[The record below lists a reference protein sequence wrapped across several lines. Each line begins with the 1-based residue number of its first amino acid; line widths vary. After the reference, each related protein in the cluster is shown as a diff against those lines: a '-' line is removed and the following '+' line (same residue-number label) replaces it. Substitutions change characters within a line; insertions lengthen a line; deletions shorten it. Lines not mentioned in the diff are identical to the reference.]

1 MRFVL
6 FLLVFIIS
14 CGKSEKKDPVEPAPD
29 LLEPVIKRRDLYLSL
44 QKTAL
49 NEYGYAHAKCD
60 SLGFTS
66 LCKAAGGCPDADIF
80 LSEDNGR
87 WYRSPE
93 KDCFDKGESKS
104 DFSKDMAL
112 MLFIYLYE
120 LSKTD
125 NQKAKE
131 AVQRFSDYVKANNYV
146 MGRPTDNAEGLSRV
160 VMSPG
165 LIVTMERLSAKLNGQ
180 PYEDKPQT
188 RDVILPIINK
198 GFQAHLDVLG
208 IWLDGELRGN
218 ITDTD
223 KRVLEKQVERQPL
236 NAIFRAVHSLYGNGD
251 QSKTLE
257 LLNSDRLFPA
267 DRLPESRDRCEE
279 YIFQRDDGD
288 DWLPCDKGETHDAVD
303 YLVAGYLAGLWN

>member
-1 MRFVL
+1 MKIMFL
-6 FLLVFIIS
+6 FLVMLIS
-14 CGKSEKKDPVEPAPD
+14 CGKSEKKDPVAPAPD

-49 NEYGYAHAKCD
+49 NEHGYAHAKCD

-112 MLFIYLYE
+112 MLFIYFYE

-125 NQKAKE
+125 SQKAKE

-180 PYEDKPQT
+180 PYQEQKP
-188 RDVILPIINK
+188 RDLIPIIINK

-236 NAIFRAVHSLYGNGD
+236 NALFRAVYSLYGNGD
-251 QSKTLE
+251 QSRTLE
-257 LLNSDRLFPA
+257 LLNSEKLFPS

-303 YLVAGYLAGLWN
+303 YLVAGYLAGLWD

>member
-1 MRFVL
+1 MCLL
-6 FLLVFIIS
+6 FS
-14 CGKSEKKDPVEPAPD
+14 CGKKTDKKDPVEPAPD
-29 LLEPVIKRRDLYLSL
+29 LLQPILERRDVYLSL

-49 NEYGYAHAKCD
+49 NEFGYAHAKCD

-112 MLFIYLYE
+112 MLFIYIYE

-125 NQKAKE
+125 NQNAKE
-131 AVQRFSDYVKANNYV
+131 ALQRFSDYVKGNNYV
-146 MGRPTDNAEGLSRV
+146 MGRPTDNAEGISRV
-160 VMSPG
+160 LMSPG
-165 LIVTMERLSAKLNGQ
+165 LIASMERLSAKLNGQ
-180 PYEDKPQT
+180 PYQEQQK

-218 ITDTD
+218 ITETE
-223 KRVLEKQVERQPL
+223 KRVLEKQVERQPR
-236 NAIFRAVHSLYGNGD
+236 NAIFRAVYSLYGNGD
-251 QSKTLE
+251 QSETLR
-257 LLNSDRLFPA
+257 LLSDEKIFPA

-279 YIFQRDDGD
+279 YVFQRDDSD
-288 DWLPCDKGETHDAVD
+288 DWLPCDKGEIHDAVD
-303 YLVAGYLAGLWN
+303 FLVAGYMAEIWK